1 MNEKHE
7 TESLS
12 ETERIIYNIIINE
25 PKKELKPTELVRKTK
40 LSPRKV
46 RTALKRLEEKELIFK
61 KPDFLDLRS
70 HLYYIENSQEQSAWI
85 YIFSFY

>member
-1 MNEKHE
+1 MNEKQQIKDLSD
-7 TESLS
+7 TEK
-12 ETERIIYNIIINE
+12 IIYDIIVSE

-46 RTALKRLEEKELIFK
+46 RTALKRLEEKDLISK

-70 HLYYIENSQEQSAWI
+70 HLYYINNSQEQTA
-85 YIFSFY
+85 